1 MEEIEINSGIN
12 NEKIHRT
19 FKVNKTKEDYLHLIA
34 NELREHGVDKE
45 KCDDLG
51 DLPEDLYLIFN
62 PYKREEEKSTP
73 LQTFMAILIYIPFL
87 VLSFNIGCFLGR
99 ELSELIIRLDLQE
112 SLANLVSW
120 IIFI

>member
-62 PYKREEEKSTP
+62 PYKREEEKKH
-73 LQTFMAILIYIPFL
+73 AITNVYGYINIHT
-87 VLSFNIGCFLGR
+87 VSSF
-99 ELSELIIRLDLQE
+99 
-112 SLANLVSW
+112 
-120 IIFI
+120 IF